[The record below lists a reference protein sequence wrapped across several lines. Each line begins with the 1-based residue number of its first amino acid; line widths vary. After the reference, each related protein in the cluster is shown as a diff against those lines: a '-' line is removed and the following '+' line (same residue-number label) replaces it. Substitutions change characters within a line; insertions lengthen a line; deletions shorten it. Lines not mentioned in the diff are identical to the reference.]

1 MKKQRG
7 IKFSIRRKLLIYF
20 LVLSLVPIIIAGSI
34 SFTITKN
41 QLEEDTKAHL
51 SDLAMD
57 CGRKI
62 SFYVSSHYQ
71 DIKLLSQADVFEGN
85 DTDAKQKFI
94 DEIIAAYPCYEA
106 ITVIDLNGTIIAC
119 TQKELIGESRA
130 GRTWFQRT
138 IQCKQGD
145 VIPLDAYRAETAG
158 EKMAIGFNT
167 PITDE
172 SNKEVI
178 GVLTT
183 RLSMDH
189 VIGRVQAL
197 DERTP
202 GDNHAYLLN
211 KRGEIL
217 AGPDEKDFLTTYR
230 LHDFPVVTD
239 LLAGKTGITE
249 YTNDRGEDVISARY
263 ALKGYGDFNGWGWGI
278 IVTEPV
284 LEAFKAAYLIRDV
297 AITLT
302 LVIAFLV
309 TMFAVLVSKRFSR
322 PITEVSESALQIARG
337 DLRPGKIKYTPKDE
351 IGNLVGAFNKM
362 VEDLDATTV
371 SRDSLELKVEER
383 TKEVKEAY
391 RLREHFLKE
400 TSHRIITPVAI
411 IGGYL
416 DLLLESSNLD
426 EDQKEKIRIIRERN
440 EEVQKLVRDALM
452 GKYLEEEEGEG

>member
-1 MKKQRG
+1 M
-7 IKFSIRRKLLIYF
+7 
-20 LVLSLVPIIIAGSI
+20 PIIIAGSI

-51 SDLAMD
+51 SDLARD

-62 SFYVSSHYQ
+62 SFYVNSHYQ
-71 DIKLLSQADVFEGN
+71 DIKLLSHADVFEGN

-119 TQKELIGESRA
+119 TRKELIGESRA
-130 GRTWFQRT
+130 GKTWFPRT

-158 EKMAIGFNT
+158 EKMVIGFNA

-189 VIGRVQAL
+189 VIERVQAL

-217 AGPDEKDFLTTYR
+217 AGPDETDFLTT
-230 LHDFPVVTD
+230 
-239 LLAGKTGITE
+239 G
-249 YTNDRGEDVISARY
+249 
-263 ALKGYGDFNGWGWGI
+263 
-278 IVTEPV
+278 
-284 LEAFKAAYLIRDV
+284 
-297 AITLT
+297 
-302 LVIAFLV
+302 
-309 TMFAVLVSKRFSR
+309 
-322 PITEVSESALQIARG
+322 
-337 DLRPGKIKYTPKDE
+337 
-351 IGNLVGAFNKM
+351 
-362 VEDLDATTV
+362 
-371 SRDSLELKVEER
+371 
-383 TKEVKEAY
+383 
-391 RLREHFLKE
+391 
-400 TSHRIITPVAI
+400 
-411 IGGYL
+411 
-416 DLLLESSNLD
+416 
-426 EDQKEKIRIIRERN
+426 
-440 EEVQKLVRDALM
+440 
-452 GKYLEEEEGEG
+452 